1 MKRSAVVI
9 CLLAFLLTTILTA
22 CSNSSPLQEAMNDY
36 SKIVEGDLPDDIRL
50 TIYYLDPNILTR
62 IPLSKDDL
70 VTFPGVGIITVN
82 SEELAS
88 CWELLKELNPSI
100 LHPVQ
105 EESYINARL
114 YYVFEVGDSD
124 KILEVVINNIHGN
137 AFVNGI
143 EVEDNPIFYE
153 LIVPYLTEEGRIT
166 LGI

>member
-1 MKRSAVVI
+1 MMRSAVVI
-9 CLLAFLLTTILTA
+9 SLLAFLLITILTA
-22 CSNSSPLQEAMNDY
+22 CSNSSPLQEALNDY
-36 SKIVEGDLPDDIRL
+36 SKIVEGNLPDDIRL
-50 TIYYLDPNILTR
+50 TIYYLDPNMLTR

-70 VTFPGVGIITVN
+70 VTFSGVEIITVN

-114 YYVFEVGDSD
+114 YYVFELGDSD

-137 AFVNGI
+137 VFVNGI

-153 LIVPYLTEEGRIT
+153 LILPYLTEEGRIT